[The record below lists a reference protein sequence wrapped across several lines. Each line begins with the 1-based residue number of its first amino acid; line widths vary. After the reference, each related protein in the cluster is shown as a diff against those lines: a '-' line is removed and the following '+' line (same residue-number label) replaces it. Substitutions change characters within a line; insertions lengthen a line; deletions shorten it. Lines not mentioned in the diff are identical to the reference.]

1 MLSFSETLSHLDSG
15 SCPIT
20 CDCGCVPKSQ
30 YCHEG
35 RCYCNSTNLPIEPY
49 LNEDLQLIH
58 HFSCPKVRT
67 MNYDRSTKKYCIH
80 YILTF

>member
-1 MLSFSETLSHLDSG
+1 MLSFSETSSHLQSG

-20 CDCGCVPKSQ
+20 CDCGCVPKYQ

-35 RCYCNSTNLPIEPY
+35 KCYCNSTNLPIEPY

-58 HFSCPKVRT
+58 HFSCPKVRF
-67 MNYDRSTKKYCIH
+67 MNYYRSTKKYCLH

>member
-49 LNEDLQLIH
+49 LNEDLQLIGKSFDTLMGLIY
-58 HFSCPKVRT
+58 FSFEK
-67 MNYDRSTKKYCIH
+67 
-80 YILTF
+80 LW